1 MGVTQC
7 VLTPRMFVPEH
18 SWEIL
23 PLVYQFS
30 WVCLNFVPP
39 VNLDQWFL
47 SVFTNPSLIALSLS
61 LVVYNVLVRY
71 NLLSCLQFFWWF
83 ICLQSS
89 CFFSVSGRCFN
100 EAGCQIHFRC
110 LPCSEYNLLGCLQSS
125 FLFTVFW
132 LQSSSCLQSSGC
144 LQLSCLFTI
153 SLALYNL
160 RYFFSQ

>member
-1 MGVTQC
+1 
-7 VLTPRMFVPEH
+7 MFVPEH

-71 NLLSCLQFFWWF
+71 NLLSCLQFF
-83 ICLQSS
+83 
-89 CFFSVSGRCFN
+89 
-100 EAGCQIHFRC
+100 
-110 LPCSEYNLLGCLQSS
+110 
-125 FLFTVFW
+125 
-132 LQSSSCLQSSGC
+132 
-144 LQLSCLFTI
+144 
-153 SLALYNL
+153 
-160 RYFFSQ
+160 